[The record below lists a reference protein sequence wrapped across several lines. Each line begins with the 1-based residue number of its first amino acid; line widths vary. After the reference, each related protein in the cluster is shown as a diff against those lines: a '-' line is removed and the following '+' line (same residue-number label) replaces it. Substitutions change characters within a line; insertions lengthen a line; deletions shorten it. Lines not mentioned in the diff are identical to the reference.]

1 MQLVWGLHLDNHCSG
16 DSAQSIC
23 LGWGVSPSI
32 HKQHP
37 CLLNL
42 AEISGH
48 LPNIYHLFFPSWTPV
63 LLTTTY
69 PGSRTLHLQT
79 PFGCRC
85 PHDLVSPMKC
95 TWTHWMSLLE
105 KSNKGGWSIVALS
118 ESSTNNSVYHKLSF
132 LLPFLLSYNVG
143 LMLEELQPSGD
154 HRQQA
159 DARDPWTDKGAW
171 VHDDIMGSHA
181 SSGVLPSIDLIMWEK
196 ESP

>member
-1 MQLVWGLHLDNHCSG
+1 MQPVWGLHLDNHCSG
-16 DSAQSIC
+16 DSAQSIHW
-23 LGWGVSPSI
+23 GWGVSPSI

-79 PFGCRC
+79 PFRYRC

-95 TWTHWMSLLE
+95 TWTHWISLLG

-118 ESSTNNSVYHKLSF
+118 ESSTNNFVYHKLPF
-132 LLPFLLSYNVG
+132 LLPFF
-143 LMLEELQPSGD
+143 P
-154 HRQQA
+154 
-159 DARDPWTDKGAW
+159 
-171 VHDDIMGSHA
+171 
-181 SSGVLPSIDLIMWEK
+181 IMWAWCWRSFSHLGTTGSKQMLGILERTK
-196 ESP
+196 VPESMMT